1 MLLNKVSVRR
11 SRDVHLPTHHMSPTV
26 AQLFWLP
33 TALVVYCS
41 CRCRCSCRPLLP
53 TSSCRPPDPSPTVT
67 HYGSCCSPFPS
78 TMFLVVHCRPLFL
91 SPVVLAAY
99 CSCRPLSSSRPL
111 LSLTVIPCSPLFQD
125 ICLPMYITLSVN
137 KTTRSVTFKNPMSFL
152 YNLSVSPSSVPTLH
166 NPTHNCT
173 SSAILVQP

>member
-1 MLLNKVSVRR
+1 MTFICRPTICRPQLPSCSGCPLLWS
-11 SRDVHLPTHHMSPTV
+11 STV
-26 AQLFWLP
+26 LVAAA
-33 TALVVYCS
+33 ALVA
-41 CRCRCSCRPLLP
+41 RCCPLVLVAHC
-53 TSSCRPPDPSPTVT
+53 SCRPPDPSPTVT

-78 TMFLVVHCRPLFL
+78 TMVLVVHYRPLFL

-125 ICLPMYITLSVN
+125 ICLPMYITLSVK

-152 YNLSVSPSSVPTLH
+152 YNLIVCPSSVPTLH